1 MIMLPAQFLWIALAG
16 GIALGA
22 LIAFT
27 SISVPALYALLAL
40 AALVGVVLYA
50 RWDERHYP

>member
-1 MIMLPAQFLWIALAG
+1 LAG

-27 SISVPALYALLAL
+27 SISLPALYPVLAL
-40 AALVGVVLYA
+40 AALSGVMLYA
-50 RWDERHYP
+50 RWDERHHP